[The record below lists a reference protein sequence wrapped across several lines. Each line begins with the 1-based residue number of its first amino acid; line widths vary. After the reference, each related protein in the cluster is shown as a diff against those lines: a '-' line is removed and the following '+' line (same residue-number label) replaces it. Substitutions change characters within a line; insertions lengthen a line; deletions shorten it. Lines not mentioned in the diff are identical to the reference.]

1 MNMNLIALNKLLRYK
16 QTTATPHVS
25 LLIVVQTFLI
35 DGHVRIFYEPTRI

>member
-1 MNMNLIALNKLLRYK
+1 MNMYLIALNKLLRYK

-35 DGHVRIFYEPTRI
+35 GHVRIFYEPTRI